1 MYVQDMIT
9 IELDEILNAEN
20 TRQAEHNAEA
30 FHEDKYILR
39 WPVSPSNGISDGS
52 YVAVGLSSL

>member
-1 MYVQDMIT
+1 MIT